1 MKKMITTSTKK
12 IAYAICAMLV
22 MALTIVLT
30 GAEAVEAK
38 ATKETTVRVST
49 QKELDKAINDPD
61 IFHIV
66 FETEAYITVTINEN
80 DLTKGKY
87 IEIGAKNAKIINKA
101 VFDRIDLHTVKSY
114 TEKASGNNYVLY
126 DFSYNGGMTVAKG
139 KTVKS
144 IKICSDNYETP
155 LYTLRKGAKV
165 KEVELSHFDDL
176 FASSKYDKKERKLT
190 IKAKNREGVAETH
203 TVVLDKRGRII
214 KVALD
219 SEVKETC
226 FAYEYKYDKNGNII
240 KKTGFDSKNPQG
252 ELEIN
257 YTYTD
262 SKLTKEVTTG
272 KESVETIYEYDAKD
286 RMIRRTYSGT
296 LIGENGEYNAKGTD
310 EYEYDKKGRTTLEK
324 YTDSTNGDEFV
335 YKYTYDKKG
344 FNVKIECDHYNGLYV
359 YTILN
364 EYDKA
369 GDLVK
374 QTTLDQFGDVD
385 KVVEF

>member
-1 MKKMITTSTKK
+1 MKKVITTSTRKA
-12 IAYAICAMLV
+12 AYAICVMLV
-22 MALTIVLT
+22 MAMSIVLM
-30 GAEAVEAK
+30 GERQVEAK
-38 ATKETTVRVST
+38 SGFVRVST
-49 QKELDKAINDPD
+49 QKELENAINDPD
-61 IFHIV
+61 ISHIV
-66 FETEAYITVTINEN
+66 FETQAHITVTINEN
-80 DLTKGKY
+80 DLTKDKY
-87 IEIGAKNAKIINKA
+87 IEIDAKNAKVINKA
-101 VFDRIDLHTVKSY
+101 VFDRIDLQTVKSY

-126 DFSYNGGMTVAKG
+126 DLSYNGGMTVAKG
-139 KTVKS
+139 KSVKS
-144 IKICSDNYETP
+144 ILICSDNYETP

-165 KEVELSHFDDL
+165 KEVELSHFNDI

-214 KVALD
+214 KTALD

-262 SKLTKEVTTG
+262 NKLTKEVTTG
-272 KESVETIYEYDAKD
+272 KESAMAIYEYDAKG

-296 LIGENGEYNAKGTD
+296 LIGENGEYNAKWTD

-324 YTDSTNGDEFV
+324 YTDSTNGNEFV
-335 YKYTYDKKG
+335 YKYTYNKKG
-344 FNVKIECDHYNGLYV
+344 FNEKTECNHYNGLFV

-385 KVVEF
+385 SVVEF

>member
-1 MKKMITTSTKK
+1 MKKVITTSTRKA
-12 IAYAICAMLV
+12 AYAICVMLV
-22 MALTIVLT
+22 MAMSIVLM
-30 GAEAVEAK
+30 GERQVEAK
-38 ATKETTVRVST
+38 SGFIRVST
-49 QKELDKAINDPD
+49 QKELEKAINDPD
-61 IFHIV
+61 ISHIV

-80 DLTKGKY
+80 DLTKDKY
-87 IEIGAKNAKIINKA
+87 IEIDAKNAKVINKA
-101 VFDRIDLHTVKSY
+101 VFDRIDLQTVKSY

-126 DFSYNGGMTVAKG
+126 DLSYNGGMTVAKG
-139 KTVKS
+139 KSVKS
-144 IKICSDNYETP
+144 ILICSDNYETP
-155 LYTLRKGAKV
+155 LYTLRKGANV
-165 KEVELSHFDDL
+165 KEVELSHFNDI

-214 KVALD
+214 KTALD

-262 SKLTKEVTTG
+262 NKLTKEVTTG
-272 KESVETIYEYDAKD
+272 KESAMAIYEYDAKG

-296 LIGENGEYNAKGTD
+296 LIGENGEYNAKWTD

-324 YTDSTNGDEFV
+324 YTDSTNGNEFV
-335 YKYTYDKKG
+335 YKYTYNKKG
-344 FNVKIECDHYNGLYV
+344 FNEKTECNHYNGLFV

-369 GDLVK
+369 GYLVK

-385 KVVEF
+385 DVVEF

>member
-1 MKKMITTSTKK
+1 MKKVITTSTRKA
-12 IAYAICAMLV
+12 AYAICVMLV
-22 MALTIVLT
+22 MAMSIVLM
-30 GAEAVEAK
+30 GERQVEAK
-38 ATKETTVRVST
+38 SGFVRVST
-49 QKELDKAINDPD
+49 QKELENAINDPD
-61 IFHIV
+61 ISHIV
-66 FETEAYITVTINEN
+66 FETQAHITVTINEN
-80 DLTKGKY
+80 DLTKDKY
-87 IEIGAKNAKIINKA
+87 IEIDAKNAKVINKA
-101 VFDRIDLHTVKSY
+101 VFDRIDLQTVKSY

-126 DFSYNGGMTVAKG
+126 DLSYNGGMTVAKG

-144 IKICSDNYETP
+144 ILICSDNYETP

-165 KEVELSHFDDL
+165 KEVELSHFNDI

-214 KVALD
+214 KTALD

-262 SKLTKEVTTG
+262 NKLTKEVTTG
-272 KESVETIYEYDAKD
+272 KESAMAIYEYDAKG

-296 LIGENGEYNAKGTD
+296 LIGENGEYNAKWTD

-324 YTDSTNGDEFV
+324 YTDSTNGNEFV
-335 YKYTYDKKG
+335 YKYTYNKKG
-344 FNVKIECDHYNGLYV
+344 FNEKTECNHYNGLFV

-385 KVVEF
+385 SVVEF

>member
-1 MKKMITTSTKK
+1 MKKVITTSTRKA
-12 IAYAICAMLV
+12 AYAICVMLV
-22 MALTIVLT
+22 MAMSIVLM
-30 GAEAVEAK
+30 GERQVEAK
-38 ATKETTVRVST
+38 SGFIRVST
-49 QKELDKAINDPD
+49 QKELENAINDPD
-61 IFHIV
+61 ISHIV
-66 FETEAYITVTINEN
+66 FETQAHITVTINEN
-80 DLTKGKY
+80 DLTKDKY
-87 IEIGAKNAKIINKA
+87 IEIDAKNAKVINKA
-101 VFDRIDLHTVKSY
+101 VFDRIDLQTVKSY

-126 DFSYNGGMTVAKG
+126 DLSYNGGMTVAKG
-139 KTVKS
+139 KSVKS
-144 IKICSDNYETP
+144 ILICSDNYETP

-165 KEVELSHFDDL
+165 KEVELSHFNDI

-214 KVALD
+214 KTALD

-262 SKLTKEVTTG
+262 NKLTKEVTTG
-272 KESVETIYEYDAKD
+272 KESAMAIYEYDAKG

-296 LIGENGEYNAKGTD
+296 LIGENGEYNAKWTD

-324 YTDSTNGDEFV
+324 YTDSTNGNEFV
-335 YKYTYDKKG
+335 YKYTYNKKG
-344 FNVKIECDHYNGLYV
+344 FNEKTECNHYNGLFV

-369 GDLVK
+369 GYLVK

-385 KVVEF
+385 EVVEF

>member
-1 MKKMITTSTKK
+1 MKKVITTSTRKA
-12 IAYAICAMLV
+12 AYAICVMLV
-22 MALTIVLT
+22 MAMSIVLM
-30 GAEAVEAK
+30 GERQVEAK
-38 ATKETTVRVST
+38 SGFIRVST
-49 QKELDKAINDPD
+49 QKELENAINDPD
-61 IFHIV
+61 ISHIV
-66 FETEAYITVTINEN
+66 FETQAHITVTINEN
-80 DLTKGKY
+80 DLTKDKY
-87 IEIGAKNAKIINKA
+87 IEIDAKNAKVINKA
-101 VFDRIDLHTVKSY
+101 VFDRIDLQTVKSY

-126 DFSYNGGMTVAKG
+126 DLSYNGGMTVAKG
-139 KTVKS
+139 KSVKS
-144 IKICSDNYETP
+144 ILICSDNYETP

-165 KEVELSHFDDL
+165 KEVELSHFNDI

-214 KVALD
+214 KTALD

-262 SKLTKEVTTG
+262 NKLTKEVTTG
-272 KESVETIYEYDAKD
+272 KESAMAIYEYDAKG

-296 LIGENGEYNAKGTD
+296 LIGENGEYNAKWTD

-324 YTDSTNGDEFV
+324 YTDSTNGNEFV
-335 YKYTYDKKG
+335 YKYTYNKKG
-344 FNVKIECDHYNGLYV
+344 FNEKTECNHYNGLFV

-385 KVVEF
+385 EVVEF